1 MATTAAGPLTAG
13 PLPAEAPAPRPPGPA
28 RRSTSVVVHYGDLDP
43 TVRLA
48 HHLAG
53 FDTEVVVVANDGS
66 ARPGG
71 LPDRVEWLV
80 PERNLGY
87 AEAFTVAV
95 RGRSTDA
102 LVLLNND
109 IELPRETF
117 ERCLDTLLGDRDAG
131 IVGPVLR
138 RADGSLQSG
147 AARLTRWRRVPRVL
161 VDPGPVT
168 VECAWVTGAV
178 MFIRRE
184 VAARVGMDGSF
195 FLGAEDADLCIRAR
209 RAGWRILCRGD
220 AAAVHH
226 GSAVIGARWNYYSTR
241 NRVWYTRA
249 LFGPGPAA
257 LNWVCSLAML
267 PRVALADLVK
277 RGDLTGTRLCLMALA
292 HAWWRKPAAED
303 GPLPGEPFPDRLA
316 GRGLIGSG
324 LLGSR
329 RTAARPTGTGPVRS
343 RSS

>member
-1 MATTAAGPLTAG
+1 MAITGAIGAHDTRPAA
-13 PLPAEAPAPRPPGPA
+13 APADRPPAPA
-28 RRSTSVVVHYGDLDP
+28 RRSTSVVVHFGDLEP

-48 HHLAG
+48 HHLAD
-53 FDTEVVVVANDGS
+53 FDTDVVVVANDGS
-66 ARPGG
+66 ARPDG
-71 LPDRVEWLV
+71 LPGRVEWVV

-87 AEAFTVAV
+87 GEAFTMVA

-109 IELPRETF
+109 IALPRETF
-117 ERCLDTLLGDRDAG
+117 ERCLDVLLGADDVG
-131 IVGPVLR
+131 VVGPVLR

-161 VDPGPVT
+161 VDPGPAT
-168 VECAWVTGAV
+168 VACAWVTGAV
-178 MFIRRE
+178 MFIRTQ
-184 VAARVGMDGSF
+184 VARGVGMDGSF

-209 RAGWRILCRGD
+209 RAGWRVLCCGD
-220 AAAVHH
+220 AGAVHH

-249 LFGPGPAA
+249 LFGPGPAV

-267 PRVALADLVK
+267 PRVVLADLVK
-277 RGDLTGTRLCLMALA
+277 RRDLTGTRLCLMALV

-303 GPLPGEPFPDRLA
+303 GPLPGEPFPDRLLGSG
-316 GRGLIGSG
+316 GRGG
-324 LLGSR
+324 
-329 RTAARPTGTGPVRS
+329 RPAGTGPVRS